1 LRLSVAELHR
11 GGSNGC
17 SKLELT
23 EESVI
28 LHVLLFAGLRALESE
43 HLRGFDA
50 SDSSVGLE
58 DVREIHVE
66 LLLQLR
72 VVVLERDNLV
82 NFAQD
87 SEREAIAKE

>member
-1 LRLSVAELHR
+1 LRLSVAERHR
-11 GGSNGC
+11 GGRNGG
-17 SKLELT
+17 KLPELS

-28 LHVLLFAGLRALESE
+28 LHVLLVADLRALESE
-43 HLRGFDA
+43 HLRGFEA

-58 DVREIHVE
+58 DVPEIHVE